1 MTDREIGDALRD
13 RQALIAL
20 SESQGW
26 GVLCARFDAEFKK
39 LTDEVLDTKTD
50 AERAEILRQ
59 ARGKIAEDFGP
70 QKMLSNLLIKL
81 DAIASKVRPSQ
92 PPE

>member
-20 SESQGW
+20 SGNAGW
-26 GVLCARFDAEFKK
+26 GVLCSRFDDEFKK

-50 AERAEILRQ
+50 NERAEILRQ
-59 ARGKIAEDFGP
+59 ARGKIAEDFSP
-70 QKMLSNLLIKL
+70 RKMLSNLLIKL

>member
-26 GVLCARFDAEFKK
+26 AVLCARFDTEFKK
-39 LTDEVLDTKTD
+39 LTEEVLDTKT
-50 AERAEILRQ
+50 ERERSEILRQ
-59 ARGKIAEDFGP
+59 ARAKIEQDFSP
-70 QKMLSNLLIKL
+70 KKLLSNLLIKL
-81 DAIASKVRPSQ
+81 DSIASKVRPSQ